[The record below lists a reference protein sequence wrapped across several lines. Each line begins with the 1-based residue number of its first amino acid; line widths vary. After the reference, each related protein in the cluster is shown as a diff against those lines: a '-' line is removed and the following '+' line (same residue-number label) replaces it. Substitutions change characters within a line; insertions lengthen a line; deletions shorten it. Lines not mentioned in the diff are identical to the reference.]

1 MDLNYIN
8 NEIKELKVRLHDLE
22 NLKIEKEKYN
32 SKKHKESDGAKPIK
46 RLNN

>member
-8 NEIKELKVRLHDLE
+8 NEIKGLKVRLHDLE

-32 SKKHKESDGAKPIK
+32 SKHKVSDGTKPIK
-46 RLNN
+46 R

>member
-32 SKKHKESDGAKPIK
+32 SKKHKVSDGTKPIK
-46 RLNN
+46 R